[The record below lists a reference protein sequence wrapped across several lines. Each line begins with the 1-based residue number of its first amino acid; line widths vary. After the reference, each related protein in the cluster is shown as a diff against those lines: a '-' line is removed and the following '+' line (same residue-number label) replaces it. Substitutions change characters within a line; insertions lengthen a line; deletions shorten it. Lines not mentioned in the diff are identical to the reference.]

1 MYWLRRSSVPALL
14 LTLSFAGLAACEP
27 APPAAEPSPAE
38 EKWLLDRTLT
48 LTPQPEPRA
57 ALAYR
62 LFPLASERKD
72 GNAVPIYLR
81 LNHEQNDAARR
92 DWSQTPDKWN
102 EAPVDKIPLKD
113 AKAFLTHYARFLRQ
127 LELGSR
133 RKTADWDYTLDE
145 GDGVINILLPDAQM
159 MRGYVPMLLLKA
171 RVELADGDFAAA
183 AHWFETGFAFSRH
196 VSDGPFLINRLV
208 GVAGASQFADGL
220 LDFVERP
227 DAPNLYWSLVNLPR
241 PLIDMR
247 DSLDLEYLFLTM
259 QFPDLT
265 DLDRPRSPEQ
275 WDAVLKKVR
284 TEYRLIVGLDN
295 ESGADGRLK
304 PIANTGPDDPA
315 AKSPD
320 LPTARKYLT
329 EQKKLAVDKVEA
341 MAPAQVLLL
350 YLVDSYNEFRDDT
363 YKAAYLPYP
372 EARSALAAA
381 DARLKAAPETEAQRF
396 AYALL
401 PAIAKV
407 KSAEARLDR
416 KIAALRV
423 IEALRLHAAAHDG
436 ALPDKL
442 SDVTA
447 VPIPDDPGTGK
458 PFEYRR
464 DGDGATLIS
473 RIPGEK
479 PEATAAAVSVD
490 DEEKPRRQMNA
501 SEADEGRSRDRPSSR
516 DHYPQHPPI
525 TSVSRMS
532 RPPWKHVS
540 RE

>member
-1 MYWLRRSSVPALL
+1 MNWLRRCSVPALL
-14 LTLSFAGLAACEP
+14 LSLALAGPASADPLA
-27 APPAAEPSPAE
+27 AAEPPAE
-38 EKWLLDRTLT
+38 KNWLLDRSLS
-48 LTPQPEPRA
+48 LTPMPEPRA

-62 LFPLASERKD
+62 LFPLSSERKD

-92 DWSQTPDKWN
+92 DWSETPLKWN
-102 EAPVDKIPLKD
+102 EGPVDKIPLKD
-113 AKAFLTHYARFLRQ
+113 ARAFLTHYARFLRQ
-127 LELGSR
+127 LELGAR
-133 RKTADWDYTLDE
+133 RKTADWNYTLDE

-171 RVELADGDFAAA
+171 RVELADGDFAAS
-183 AHWFETGFAFSRH
+183 AHWFETGFAYSRH
-196 VSDGPFLINRLV
+196 VGDGPFLINRLV
-208 GVAGASQFADGL
+208 GVACASQFADGL
-220 LDFVERP
+220 LDFVDRP

-247 DSLDLEYLFLTM
+247 DSLDLEYLFLGM
-259 QFPDLT
+259 QFPDLA

-295 ESGADGRLK
+295 ESGGDNRLK
-304 PIANTGPDDPA
+304 PIANTGPNDPA

-320 LPTARKYLT
+320 LPAARKYLT
-329 EQKKLAVDKVEA
+329 EQKKLAADKVEA
-341 MAPAQVLLL
+341 MPPAQVLLL
-350 YLVDSYNEFRDDT
+350 YLVDSYDEFRDDT

-372 EARSALAAA
+372 EARSAFAAA
-381 DARLKAAPETEAQRF
+381 AARLKAAPGTEGQRF

-407 KSAEARLDR
+407 KGAEARLDR

-436 ALPDKL
+436 ALPEKL
-442 SDVTA
+442 SDVTV
-447 VPIPDDPGTGK
+447 VPVPDDPWTGK

-479 PEATAAAVSVD
+479 PEATALRYRLVMRKKGD
-490 DEEKPRRQMNA
+490 GK
-501 SEADEGRSRDRPSSR
+501 
-516 DHYPQHPPI
+516 
-525 TSVSRMS
+525 
-532 RPPWKHVS
+532 
-540 RE
+540 